1 MTSLFPALLL
11 LAALV
16 PVPAPPATATD
27 SAGPV
32 AASAPTAASAPAAGD
47 EAVHDALRAL
57 KATMS
62 KALNERDLD
71 TLVANVDPNVVF
83 TTMNGDVCRGPE
95 EIRAYF
101 EKMMSG
107 PGRIVKNVTVSF
119 EADALTTLH
128 GGDTGIAWGS
138 SKDHYEL
145 MDGQTFDIKGRWS
158 CTMVRSGDR
167 WLIASF
173 HYSANVFDNPI
184 LAKVKSFIARVGV
197 AAAIGGLLLGF
208 LLGRMTARRKAAV

>member
-1 MTSLFPALLL
+1 MNCLLPGLLL

-16 PVPAPPATATD
+16 PVTPPPATATET
-27 SAGPV
+27 AVPV
-32 AASAPTAASAPAAGD
+32 TASAASAAAAPND
-47 EAVHDALRAL
+47 EAVHNALRAL

-101 EKMMSG
+101 DKMMNA
-107 PGRIVKNVTVSF
+107 PGHVVKNVTVSF

-128 GGDTGIAWGS
+128 GGDTGIAYGS
-138 SKDHYEL
+138 SKDRYEL
-145 MDGQTFDIKGRWS
+145 MDGQTFDIRGRWS

-184 LAKVKSFIARVGV
+184 LAKVKSYITRVGIG
-197 AAAIGGLLLGF
+197 AAVGGLLVG
-208 LLGRMTARRKAAV
+208 LLIGWMATRRKSAA

>member
-1 MTSLFPALLL
+1 MTSLLTGLLL
-11 LAALV
+11 IAALV
-16 PVPAPPATATD
+16 PVTAAPATATET
-27 SAGPV
+27 AAPV
-32 AASAPTAASAPAAGD
+32 AASATAAPVEGD
-47 EAVHDALRAL
+47 EAVHNALREL

-83 TTMNGDVCRGPE
+83 TTMNGDVCRGPA

-101 EKMMSG
+101 DKMMNG
-107 PGRIVKNVTVSF
+107 PGHVVKNVTVSF

-128 GGDTGIAWGS
+128 GGDTGIAYGS

-145 MDGQTFDIKGRWS
+145 MDGQKFDIDGRWS

-184 LAKVKSFIARVGV
+184 LTKVKSYIAKVGI
-197 AAAIGGLLLGF
+197 AAAVAGLLAGLLLG
-208 LLGRMTARRKAAV
+208 RMMRRKSAA

>member
-1 MTSLFPALLL
+1 MNCLLPGL
-11 LAALV
+11 LVLAALV
-16 PVPAPPATATD
+16 PVTPAPATAPATV
-27 SAGPV
+27 APV
-32 AASAPTAASAPAAGD
+32 AAVPDD
-47 EAVHDALRAL
+47 EAVHNALREL

-101 EKMMSG
+101 DKMMNG
-107 PGRIVKNVTVSF
+107 PGRVVKNVTVSF

-128 GGDTGIAWGS
+128 GGDTGIAYGS

-145 MDGQTFDIKGRWS
+145 MDGQTFDVKGRWS

-173 HYSANVFDNPI
+173 HYSANLFDNPI
-184 LAKVKSFIARVGV
+184 LAKVKSLISRIGV
-197 AAAIGGLLLGF
+197 AAAIGGLLVGF
-208 LLGRMTARRKAAV
+208 LLGRMTARRKAAA

>member
-1 MTSLFPALLL
+1 MNCLLPGLLFV
-11 LAALV
+11 AALV
-16 PVPAPPATATD
+16 PVTAPPATAPETV
-27 SAGPV
+27 APV
-32 AASAPTAASAPAAGD
+32 AAAPND
-47 EAVHDALRAL
+47 EAVHDALREL

-101 EKMMSG
+101 DKMMNG

-119 EADALTTLH
+119 EAAALTTLH

-158 CTMVRSGDR
+158 CTMVRNGDR

-173 HYSANVFDNPI
+173 HYSANLFDNPI
-184 LAKVKSFIARVGV
+184 LTKVKSLISRVGV

-208 LLGRMTARRKAAV
+208 LIGRMTARRKAAA

>member
-1 MTSLFPALLL
+1 MTSLFTGLLL

-16 PVPAPPATATD
+16 PVTAPPATATD
-27 SAGPV
+27 TAAAAV
-32 AASAPTAASAPAAGD
+32 AASAVPAPVAQND

-101 EKMMSG
+101 DKMMNG

-128 GGDTGIAWGS
+128 GGDTGIAYGS

-145 MDGQTFDIKGRWS
+145 MDGQTFDISGRWS

-184 LAKVKSFIARVGV
+184 LTKVKSYISRVGIG
-197 AAAIGGLLLGF
+197 AAVGGLFLGLLIGW
-208 LLGRMTARRKAAV
+208 MATRRKATA

>member
-1 MTSLFPALLL
+1 MSSLLPGLLL

-16 PVPAPPATATD
+16 PVTPPPATATETA
-27 SAGPV
+27 SPGT
-32 AASAPTAASAPAAGD
+32 ASAAAAPDD
-47 EAVHDALRAL
+47 EAVHNALRAL

-101 EKMMSG
+101 DKMMNA
-107 PGRIVKNVTVSF
+107 PGHVVKNVTVSF

-128 GGDTGIAWGS
+128 GGDTGIAYGS
-138 SKDHYEL
+138 SKDRYEL
-145 MDGQTFDIKGRWS
+145 MDGQTLDIRGRWS

-184 LAKVKSFIARVGV
+184 LTKVKSYISRVGI
-197 AAAIGGLLLGF
+197 AAAVGGLLLG
-208 LLGRMTARRKAAV
+208 LLIGWMATRRKAAA

>member
-1 MTSLFPALLL
+1 MNCLLPGLLL
-11 LAALV
+11 VVALV
-16 PVPAPPATATD
+16 PVTVAPATAPETV
-27 SAGPV
+27 APV
-32 AASAPTAASAPAAGD
+32 AAAAPDD
-47 EAVHDALRAL
+47 EAVHNALRDL

-101 EKMMSG
+101 DKMMNG

-145 MDGQTFDIKGRWS
+145 MDGQTFDIQGRWS
-158 CTMVRSGDR
+158 CTLVRNGDR

-173 HYSANVFDNPI
+173 HYSANLFDNPI
-184 LAKVKSFIARVGV
+184 LAKVKSLISRVGV
-197 AAAIGGLLLGF
+197 ATAIGGMLLGF
-208 LLGRMTARRKAAV
+208 LLGRMTARRKAAA